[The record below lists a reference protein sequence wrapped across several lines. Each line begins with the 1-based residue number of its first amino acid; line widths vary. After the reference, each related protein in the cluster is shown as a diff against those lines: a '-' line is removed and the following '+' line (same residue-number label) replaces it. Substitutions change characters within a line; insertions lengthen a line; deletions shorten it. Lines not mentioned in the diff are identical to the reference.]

1 MSDDAQ
7 LVADLLAGDSTAIA
21 TVQGW
26 IRKELWRYRDILRAD
41 AEDLEQ
47 DILLQ
52 LMEALDAGRFRF
64 ESALQT
70 YVRSHAKFACID
82 VLRAGGRRVEHE
94 VDQVEHPELEVPAD
108 FADRREN
115 EDLARKVLEEV
126 PESCRELW
134 RMVLAGL
141 SYREMSSRLG
151 TSEGSLRVRVHRCR
165 QHALEIRQ
173 KLFGKSM

>member
-1 MSDDAQ
+1 MTEDAQ
-7 LVADLLAGDSTAIA
+7 LVSELLGGDSAAIA
-21 TVQGW
+21 TVQSW

-47 DILLQ
+47 DVLLQ

-70 YVRSHAKFACID
+70 YVRSHARFACID
-82 VLRAGGRRVEHE
+82 FLRAAARR
-94 VDQVEHPELEVPAD
+94 DELEYDDLDQSGLEAEAD
-108 FADRREN
+108 FADRQED

-126 PESCRELW
+126 PKSCRELW
-134 RMVLAGL
+134 RMVLVGL
-141 SYREMSSRLG
+141 SYREMSARLG

-165 QHALEIRQ
+165 QHVLEIRR
-173 KLFGKSM
+173 KLLGKPM